1 MFENAQQVNDFY
13 RHRLES
19 FGSVSTI
26 LEDLPKVL
34 SNLDQL
40 KKTCNRDTLDLAQK
54 VLRNDQSVVE
64 DLQKQNLLHLKFNI
78 NLNILLRYPIVNTG
92 NGVQAITN
100 FAAKFNFLHFLVI
113 LNKSKIVAS
122 LNLTDEQI
130 LVPVFVSNQE
140 EQVRRKNAWI
150 FGATS
155 MHLAA
160 MFSYQCLKVM
170 ISNATDKDML
180 ISCPN
185 DVNHRRMAPLHVAA
199 MSPEPI
205 AIK

>member
-1 MFENAQQVNDFY
+1 M
-13 RHRLES
+13 ES
-19 FGSVSTI
+19 FGNVDTI
-26 LEDLPKVL
+26 LENLPKVL
-34 SNLDQL
+34 SNKDQL
-40 KKTCNRDTLDLAQK
+40 KKTCNRDTFDLAQK

-64 DLQKQNLLHLKFNI
+64 DLENLQNLHQLKFKI
-78 NLNILLRYPIVNTG
+78 NLNILLRYPIINTG
-92 NGVQAITN
+92 DGAAQPIRN
-100 FAAKFNFLHFLVI
+100 FAAEFNFLHFLVI
-113 LNKSKIVAS
+113 LNKSKIVTS
-122 LNLTDEQI
+122 LNLSDEHI
-130 LVPVFVSNQE
+130 LAPVFVSNQE

-170 ISNATDKDML
+170 ISKSADKDRL
-180 ISCPN
+180 IRCSN
-185 DVNHRRMAPLHVAA
+185 DANHRRMAPLHVAA